1 MEGATEGTFN
11 GTLSPE
17 DLEALKTGT
26 VQKITVHN
34 PSNGIVADLIDLN
47 TLEGAT
53 EGTFNGTL
61 SPEDLEALKTGTVQ
75 KITVHN
81 PSNGIVADLIESA
94 VGKVG
99 IRISSRKSWNN
110 DE

>member
-1 MEGATEGTFN
+1 R
-11 GTLSPE
+11 
-17 DLEALKTGT
+17 
-26 VQKITVHN
+26 I
-34 PSNGIVADLIDLN
+34 LN

-99 IRISSRKSWNN
+99 IMMNSNIGAKDLTEIVKSDPSILNG
-110 DE
+110 